1 MAIGHFIRAGD
12 KTTCGGTVLEGDNQV
27 KWRGVV
33 HAREGD
39 RVTCGKDGKVYL
51 IVGGIAHMLSRGRKM
66 AGTLDSA
73 SSCPCGSLLIHS
85 LSSATYTS
93 NRSATPSGSAPTGTA
108 TPFATTRATSMSEP
122 ARSNLQGHGLK
133 SEEEKKEDIG
143 ITLRLGLFFDGTGNN
158 QANSALTEQCR
169 REDRQQFDEQALS
182 ALISHCARY
191 GYRNPDEGGL
201 FRQVP
206 DNSYGNA
213 PSNVAYLSR
222 LYQDNTTIR
231 LGPEADTGYVP
242 VYLEGIGTT
251 SGGSDSVLP
260 AQASGRG
267 DTGILH
273 RVAQSPD
280 KIKDQLNLFIQ
291 THPGIQIRALEFDL
305 FGFSR
310 GAAAARHFANEVLKP
325 DGGLLAEVLRGG
337 RFGLARSFDWQRD
350 TRLNFIGLFDTVAA
364 TVDPLRGDWSPANA
378 DNPGI
383 NLYLPPGCA
392 RKVVQ
397 LVAGSERRWN
407 FALNSVAPH
416 HQEISLPGV
425 HSDIGGGY
433 PPLMEERLLA
443 SQPRLARERPGQPL
457 DATPAW
463 LEAQHEVS
471 RLQSL
476 GLPGDGEIRINAWP
490 VQGTHPDQ
498 ERTGLQALVGV
509 VLQRKVRGELSRV
522 ALRAMRE
529 LGVKHGVPFDVIND
543 DDQRFELPAD
553 LRPIAEKILAYV
565 QGAPSRLSADDQRH
579 LWARYIHLSAHWTPS
594 KGLLISKPAPNQRL
608 VFNNRPQAGYP
619 Q

>member
-1 MAIGHFIRAGD
+1 MATGYFIRRGD
-12 KTTCGGTVLEGDNQV
+12 KTSCGGVVIEADNLV
-27 KWRGVV
+27 NMFGIA
-33 HAREGD
+33 HARMGD
-39 RVTCGKDGKVYL
+39 RVTCGKHPGIYT
-51 IVGGIAHMLSRGRKM
+51 IMGGVSFIQSSGRLV
-66 AGTLDSA
+66 AGSLDSI
-73 SSCPCGSLLIHS
+73 SSCPC
-85 LSSATYTS
+85 
-93 NRSATPSGSAPTGTA
+93 
-108 TPFATTRATSMSEP
+108 RATFIPTLYDAVYRKETTASP
-122 ARSNLQGHGLK
+122 AAARAAPALAAAPLATVRPAGLPPRNNQLA
-133 SEEEKKEDIG
+133 EKTAEKEQKDVG

-169 REDRQQFDEQALS
+169 REDRQQFDEGALS
-182 ALISHCARY
+182 AIISHCARY
-191 GYRNPDEGGL
+191 GYRDPDEGGF
-201 FRQVP
+201 FRKVP
-206 DNSYGNA
+206 DDSYGNA
-213 PSNVAYLSR
+213 PSNVAHLSR
-222 LYQDNTTIR
+222 LYQDNTTIH

-273 RVAQSPD
+273 RVAQSPTL
-280 KIKDQLNLFIQ
+280 IADQLDRFDKTN
-291 THPGIQIRALEFDL
+291 PGIQIRALEFDL

-325 DGGLLAEVLRGG
+325 DGGVLAEVLQAG
-337 RFGLARSFDWQRD
+337 RFGLARGFDWQRD
-350 TRLNFIGLFDTVAA
+350 SRLNFIGLFDTVAA

-378 DNPGI
+378 ANPGI

-433 PPLMEERLLA
+433 PPLMEERLMA
-443 SQPRLARERPGQPL
+443 SQPRLATERPGQPL
-457 DATPAW
+457 EATPAW

-529 LGVKHGVPFDVIND
+529 LGVKHGVPFDAIND
-543 DDQRFELPAD
+543 DDPRFGLPAD
-553 LRPIAEKILAYV
+553 LRPIAEKVLAYV
-565 QGAPSRLSADDQRH
+565 QGAPSQLGPDDLHH
-579 LWARYIHLSAHWTPS
+579 LWARYIHLSAHWTPN
-594 KGLLISKPAPNQRL
+594 KGLLISKPAPNLRL

>member
-1 MAIGHFIRAGD
+1 MATGYFIRRGD
-12 KTTCGGTVLEGDNQV
+12 KTSCGGVVIEADNLV
-27 KWRGVV
+27 NMFGIA
-33 HAREGD
+33 HARMGD
-39 RVTCGKDGKVYL
+39 RVTCGKHPGIYT
-51 IVGGIAHMLSRGRKM
+51 IMGGVSFIQSSGRLL
-66 AGTLDSA
+66 AGSLDSI
-73 SSCPCGSLLIHS
+73 SSCPCR
-85 LSSATYTS
+85 ATFI
-93 NRSATPSGSAPTGTA
+93 PTLYDAVYRKETTASPTA
-108 TPFATTRATSMSEP
+108 TRAAP
-122 ARSNLQGHGLK
+122 ALAAAPLAAVRPAGPPPGNNQLA
-133 SEEEKKEDIG
+133 EKTAEKERKDIG

-191 GYRNPDEGGL
+191 GYRDPDEGGF

-213 PSNVAYLSR
+213 PSNVAHLYALYPDNTATPISADAATGFAR
-222 LYQDNTTIR
+222 LYF
-231 LGPEADTGYVP
+231 
-242 VYLEGIGTT
+242 EGIGTT

-280 KIKDQLNLFIQ
+280 QIRGQIRRFLETN
-291 THPGIQIRALEFDL
+291 PGIQIRALEFDL

-325 DGGLLAEVLRGG
+325 DGGLLAEVLQAG

-443 SQPRLARERPGQPL
+443 SQPRMATERPGQPL

-553 LRPIAEKILAYV
+553 LRPIAKKILAYV
-565 QGAPSRLSADDQRH
+565 QGAPSRLSPDDLRH
-579 LWARYIHLSAHWTPS
+579 LRARYIHLSAHWTPS

-608 VFNNRPQAGYP
+608 VFNNKPQAGYP

>member
-85 LSSATYTS
+85 LSSATYNS
-93 NRSATPSGSAPTGTA
+93 NRSATSSGSTPGGTA
-108 TPFATTRATSMSEP
+108 APFATTRATSTSEP
-122 ARSNLQGHGLK
+122 ARSDLQGHGLK

-169 REDRQQFDEQALS
+169 REDRQQFDEEALS

-191 GYRNPDEGGL
+191 GYRDPDEGGF
-201 FRQVP
+201 FRKVP

-213 PSNVAYLSR
+213 PSNVAHLSR

-251 SGGSDSVLP
+251 SGGSDSLLP

-280 KIKDQLNLFIQ
+280 QIRGQIRRFLETN
-291 THPGIQIRALEFDL
+291 PGIQIRALEFDL

-337 RFGLARSFDWQRD
+337 QGGLARSFDWQRD

-443 SQPRLARERPGQPL
+443 SQPRLASERPGQPL

-490 VQGTHPDQ
+490 VQGTHADQ

-565 QGAPSRLSADDQRH
+565 QGAPSRLNADDQRH

-608 VFNNRPQAGYP
+608 VFNNKPQAGYR